1 MAEVEQPL
9 AAMDSSVGDEAP
21 AAEEGYLLRGV
32 VRARGHERALAKLS
46 VAPEDELV
54 EHQGL
59 AALVHLVPY
68 RLPDWDKER
77 IREHSAMIERAM
89 RRCTIVPAPYGI
101 VFRGKGQVI
110 AFLEDQQ
117 VALDEALSF
126 LDGAFEIRLH
136 VLPSGRRPDITGG
149 ELHESAAGFY
159 TSLRRRSRAAFTLQP
174 TGTRILSAVF
184 LVSRADWVSFVEY
197 ADELDAAH
205 AEFQFDITGPWP
217 PYDFVRMAFFAEE
230 RPGG

>member
-1 MAEVEQPL
+1 MAEVEQPV
-9 AAMDSSVGDEAP
+9 AAGDAAAAAEAP
-21 AAEEGYLLRGV
+21 TAELGYLLRGV

-59 AALVHLVPY
+59 AALVHVVPY
-68 RLPDWDKER
+68 RLPAWDKER

-101 VFRGKGQVI
+101 VFRGKEQVI
-110 AFLEDQQ
+110 GFLEDQQ

-126 LDGAFEIRLH
+126 LDGTFEIRLH
-136 VLPSGRRPDITGG
+136 VLPSGRRPDITEG
-149 ELHESAAGFY
+149 ELHDRAATFY
-159 TSLRRRSRAAFTLQP
+159 TSLRRRSRAAFTLLP
-174 TGTRILSAVF
+174 SGTRILSAVF
-184 LVSRADWVSFVEY
+184 LVSRGDWVSFVEY

-205 AEFQFDITGPWP
+205 PEFQFDITGPWP
-217 PYDFVRMAFFAEE
+217 PYDFVRMSFFAEE